1 MKDLTKGNPGK
12 LMIQFAIPI
21 LIGNIFQLFYILV
34 DTRIVGST
42 LGTDA
47 LAAVGA
53 TSTVN
58 NLVIGF
64 LIGLTNGFAIL
75 AARDFGAQRYIELR
89 KVVANILKLGL
100 IISFILTLLSVSFLE
115 PLLMVLNMPE
125 DLMMEGMAYIK
136 VILLGMTASMLYN
149 VCASVLRAIGDTV
162 TPLLFLIGSTIMN
175 IGLDYLF
182 ILGFK
187 TGVEGAAYATVIA
200 QSIAAMMCFIYI
212 WKRYPML
219 HIKKEDFKH
228 DCMLSRALLT
238 SGLSMGMM
246 QSLVSLGTVTLQSAI
261 RYPMLHIKKEDFK
274 HDCMLSRALLTSG
287 LSMGMMQ
294 SLVSL
299 GTVTLQ
305 SAINQLGT
313 HIIVAHTGARKVTEI
328 FMLPFSVL
336 GMTMATYCSQ
346 NLGAG
351 KIERIKKG
359 LKQVLL
365 VAWGW
370 CLIVTLA
377 SYTIAPTLIQLVTA
391 TQLQEVIETATLY
404 LRIDTLFYFVPA
416 MISILR
422 NALQGLGDHIMPIV
436 SSSIELVGKV
446 LVVLF
451 LTPVLGY
458 MGIILAEPIVWVL
471 MVIPLIVRI
480 YTLPVL
486 KEIKE
491 RK

>member
-21 LIGNIFQLFYILV
+21 LIGNIFQLFYSLV

-53 TSTVN
+53 TSTIN

-187 TGVEGAAYATVIA
+187 MGVEGAAYATVIA

-212 WKRYPML
+212 WK
-219 HIKKEDFKH
+219 
-228 DCMLSRALLT
+228 
-238 SGLSMGMM
+238 
-246 QSLVSLGTVTLQSAI
+246 

>member
-21 LIGNIFQLFYILV
+21 LIGNIFQLFYSLV

-75 AARDFGAQRYIELR
+75 AARDFGAQCYIELR

-115 PLLMVLNMPE
+115 PLLKVLNMPE
-125 DLMMEGMAYIK
+125 DLMMEGMAYIE
-136 VILLGMTASMLYN
+136 VILLGMTAAMLYN

-228 DCMLSRALLT
+228 DR
-238 SGLSMGMM
+238 
-246 QSLVSLGTVTLQSAI
+246 
-261 RYPMLHIKKEDFK
+261 
-274 HDCMLSRALLTSG
+274 MLSRALLTSG

>member
-21 LIGNIFQLFYILV
+21 LIGNIFQLFYSLV

-115 PLLMVLNMPE
+115 LLLKVLNMPE
-125 DLMMEGMAYIK
+125 DLMMEGMAYIE
-136 VILLGMTASMLYN
+136 VILLGMTAAMLYN

-228 DCMLSRALLT
+228 DR
-238 SGLSMGMM
+238 
-246 QSLVSLGTVTLQSAI
+246 
-261 RYPMLHIKKEDFK
+261 
-274 HDCMLSRALLTSG
+274 MLSRALLTSG

-313 HIIVAHTGARKVTEI
+313 HIIVAHTWARKVTEI

>member
-21 LIGNIFQLFYILV
+21 LIGNIFQLFYSLV

-115 PLLMVLNMPE
+115 PLLKVLNMPE
-125 DLMMEGMAYIK
+125 DLMMEGMAYIE
-136 VILLGMTASMLYN
+136 VILLGMTAAMLYN

-187 TGVEGAAYATVIA
+187 MGVEGAAYATVIA

-212 WKRYPML
+212 WK
-219 HIKKEDFKH
+219 
-228 DCMLSRALLT
+228 
-238 SGLSMGMM
+238 
-246 QSLVSLGTVTLQSAI
+246 

-451 LTPVLGY
+451 LTPVLG
-458 MGIILAEPIVWVL
+458 IWALF
-471 MVIPLIVRI
+471 
-480 YTLPVL
+480 
-486 KEIKE
+486 
-491 RK
+491 

>member
-1 MKDLTKGNPGK
+1 MKDLTKGSPGK

-21 LIGNIFQLFYILV
+21 LIGNIFQLFYSLV

-89 KVVANILKLGL
+89 KVVATILKLGL
-100 IISFILTLLSVSFLE
+100 IISFILTLLSVGFLE
-115 PLLMVLNMPE
+115 PLLIVLNMPE
-125 DLMMEGMAYIK
+125 DLMVEGVAYIK
-136 VILLGMTASMLYN
+136 VILLGMTAAMLYN
-149 VCASVLRAIGDTV
+149 MCASVLRAIGDTL

-200 QSIAAMMCFIYI
+200 QSIAAIMCLIYI

-219 HIKKEDFKH
+219 HIQKEDFKYNR
-228 DCMLSRALLT
+228 MLSRTLLT

-246 QSLVSLGTVTLQSAI
+246 QSLVSLGTLTLQ
-261 RYPMLHIKKEDFK
+261 
-274 HDCMLSRALLTSG
+274 G
-287 LSMGMMQ
+287 
-294 SLVSL
+294 
-299 GTVTLQ
+299 
-305 SAINQLGT
+305 AINQLGT
-313 HIIVAHTGARKVTEI
+313 SIIVAHTAARKVTEI

-370 CLIVTLA
+370 CLIVILA
-377 SYTIAPTLIQLVTA
+377 SYTIAPMLIQMVTA
-391 TQLQEVIETATLY
+391 TQLREVIETATLY

-416 MISILR
+416 MIAILR
-422 NALQGLGDHIMPIV
+422 NALQGLGDPIMPVV
-436 SSSIELVGKV
+436 SSSIELVGKI

-451 LTPVLGY
+451 LTPVLQY

-471 MVIPLIVRI
+471 MVIPLIIRM

-486 KEIKE
+486 REIKE

>member
-21 LIGNIFQLFYILV
+21 LIGNIFQLFYSLV

-136 VILLGMTASMLYN
+136 VILLGMTAAMLYN

-228 DCMLSRALLT
+228 DR
-238 SGLSMGMM
+238 
-246 QSLVSLGTVTLQSAI
+246 I
-261 RYPMLHIKKEDFK
+261 
-274 HDCMLSRALLTSG
+274 LSRALLTSG